1 MVLSVTILLRRE
13 IVSPKKE
20 RHSKNSQISKNDPL
34 ANLPCVDT
42 GGHPPQQSHGAPST
56 LLDLLP
62 PSKMSQPET
71 KKIRSSPP
79 DVIVAVGRDDKMQE
93 FECYRIALSF
103 ASPYFDAM
111 LSADMAENNN
121 SRIELP
127 DKDPGEWKLFY
138 KFIDPN
144 KIATATPEVVINEE
158 TAIVLTKWFHEFQ
171 MEKYLSECDEV
182 LRKKVSSL
190 AWLGEET
197 TKSAFKAIVELLKIA
212 CVYDLDG
219 TMCAARGIITLMLVN
234 FHPNPTQSTI
244 RLETVGLF
252 DLPIIREIVDLFLP
266 LKMEMVQMGNNEEGG
281 GDNNNEGNGPGPR
294 RLESNGNSNVLWRE
308 LQMLGFVDSC
318 LGGLSLDEINNN
330 PMLPNL
336 ILGFI
341 QKETLKKEA
350 FDESKHTELRLGVS
364 NAIQEMQGVLPCSLL
379 EKLNSCLP

>member
-1 MVLSVTILLRRE
+1 
-13 IVSPKKE
+13 
-20 RHSKNSQISKNDPL
+20 
-34 ANLPCVDT
+34 
-42 GGHPPQQSHGAPST
+42 
-56 LLDLLP
+56 
-62 PSKMSQPET
+62 
-71 KKIRSSPP
+71 
-79 DVIVAVGRDDKMQE
+79 MQE

-171 MEKYLSECDEV
+171 MEKYLSECDKV
-182 LRKKVSSL
+182 LQKKVAGHYESP
-190 AWLGEET
+190 GT
-197 TKSAFKAIVELLKIA
+197 TKSALKAIVELLKIA

-219 TMCAARGIITLMLVN
+219 TMCAARGFVTLL
-234 FHPNPTQSTI
+234 FLASTI
-244 RLETVGLF
+244 RPDTVGLF
-252 DLPIIREIVDLFLP
+252 DLPIIRELVDLFLP
-266 LKMEMVQMGNNEEGG
+266 LKMEVVQIELGEDNNEEGG
-281 GDNNNEGNGPGPR
+281 GDNDNEGNGPGLR
-294 RLESNGNSNVLWRE
+294 RLESNGKSSVLWRD
-308 LQMLGFVDSC
+308 LQALGFVNSC
-318 LGGLSLDEINNN
+318 LSGLSLDEINNN